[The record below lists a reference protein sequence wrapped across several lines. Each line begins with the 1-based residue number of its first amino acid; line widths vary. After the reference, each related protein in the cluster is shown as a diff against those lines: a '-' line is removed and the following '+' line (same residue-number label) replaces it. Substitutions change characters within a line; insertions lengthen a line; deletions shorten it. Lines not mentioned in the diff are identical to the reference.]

1 MGGRAVGLSGKD
13 GDLIRSRKM
22 RMVVTDDNG
31 KRSRVDI
38 GLVGE
43 VDRVNPELL
52 RTLEVNN
59 FIPVI
64 APTGFGRDGQT
75 YNINADTAAGEI
87 AAALK
92 AEKLILL
99 SDVEGVKDK
108 DGKLLST
115 LDAAEAQRL
124 IARGVIHEGMIP
136 KVECCIEALNKGVA
150 KTHIIDGRVKH
161 AVLLEIF
168 TRVRNRH
175 RGGAAPRQGVG
186 AERNCAQRRW
196 RQGSMNNAEIIELTH
211 RNMVDVY
218 GCLPLAFA
226 RGHGSYLYDA
236 DGNRYLDFFCGL
248 AVTSLGHGNPRV
260 VRAIKEQAEKLTH
273 VSNVFHTEP
282 TARLV
287 ERLAKS
293 FRRRQSFLRQLRRRG
308 ERGRDQARAA
318 MGQQDGSRFEI
329 LTTLGSFHGRT
340 LATVSATGQERYHQ
354 GFQPLMPGFKMV
366 PFDDIAALDRARR
379 DETVGV
385 MVEPIQGE
393 GGVVVPQ
400 ADYLKRLRDWCDRN
414 KLLLILDEV
423 QTGMGRTGKFFAF
436 EHAGIKPDIV
446 TLAKALGG
454 GLPIGAM
461 IARAEIAS
469 SFTPGSHGST
479 FGGNPVACAAA
490 VAVID
495 ALEQDGVLENAT
507 SVGAYMLERLSE
519 IRAHVRS
526 NRRSARPRHDHR
538 RRAQA

>member
-1 MGGRAVGLSGKD
+1 
-13 GDLIRSRKM
+13 
-22 RMVVTDDNG
+22 
-31 KRSRVDI
+31 
-38 GLVGE
+38 
-43 VDRVNPELL
+43 
-52 RTLEVNN
+52 
-59 FIPVI
+59 
-64 APTGFGRDGQT
+64 
-75 YNINADTAAGEI
+75 
-87 AAALK
+87 
-92 AEKLILL
+92 
-99 SDVEGVKDK
+99 
-108 DGKLLST
+108 
-115 LDAAEAQRL
+115 
-124 IARGVIHEGMIP
+124 
-136 KVECCIEALNKGVA
+136 
-150 KTHIIDGRVKH
+150 
-161 AVLLEIF
+161 
-168 TRVRNRH
+168 
-175 RGGAAPRQGVG
+175 
-186 AERNCAQRRW
+186 
-196 RQGSMNNAEIIELTH
+196 MNNAEIIELTH
-211 RNMVDVY
+211 RHMVDVY

-226 RGHGSYLYDA
+226 RGHGAYLYDA

-287 ERLAKS
+287 ERLANHFGDGKVFLGNS
-293 FRRRQSFLRQLRRRG
+293 GAEANEAAIKLARRWG
-308 ERGRDQARAA
+308 G
-318 MGQQDGSRFEI
+318 GRFEI
-329 LTTLGSFHGRT
+329 LTTLNSFHGRT

-354 GFQPLMPGFKMV
+354 GFQPMMPGFRFV
-366 PFDDIAALDRARR
+366 PFDDLPALDRARR

-393 GGVVVPQ
+393 GGVVVPR

-423 QTGMGRTGKFFAF
+423 QTGMGRTGKFFAY

-495 ALEQDGVLENAT
+495 ALEQDGVLENAS
-507 SVGAYMLERLSE
+507 SVGAYILERLREFARSCDRIVE
-519 IRAHVRS
+519 VRGLGMIIGVVLKHDPRPIVEECLK
-526 NRRSARPRHDHR
+526 NRLLVNGTAGNVLRLLPPLNLTREEADAGLAIIESAFKTVPIPK
-538 RRAQA
+538 